1 MSNCES
7 EKKRCRWC
15 NLKNPLYVAYH
26 DDEWGVFPDNEQ
38 KLYELFILETF
49 HSGLSWECI
58 LNKRENFRRSYDN
71 FDIER
76 VMEYAEEKINRLM
89 ADSSIVRNRKK
100 IEASIKNSRIYYSIE
115 KTYGS
120 FKAYLMSFS
129 CGEVIIEPD
138 SAVTTSVLSDMI
150 SRDLKA
156 RGMSYVGSITIYSFL
171 QAVGIINGHEKDCFC
186 YIGHREKI

>member
-1 MSNCES
+1 M
-7 EKKRCRWC
+7 
-15 NLKNPLYVAYH
+15 LA
-26 DDEWGVFPDNEQ
+26 
-38 KLYELFILETF
+38 
-49 HSGLSWECI
+49 
-58 LNKRENFRRSYDN
+58 
-71 FDIER
+71 
-76 VMEYAEEKINRLM
+76 
-89 ADSSIVRNRKK
+89 RNRKK